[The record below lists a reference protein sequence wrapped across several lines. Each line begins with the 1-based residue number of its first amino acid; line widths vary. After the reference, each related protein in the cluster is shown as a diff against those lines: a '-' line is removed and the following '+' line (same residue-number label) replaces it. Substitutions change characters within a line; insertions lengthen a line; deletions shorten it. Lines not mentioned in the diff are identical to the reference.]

1 MDDEVAKFEE
11 SVFFFADAHRLH
23 GPGSKFRDP
32 YAIDLTSIEKS
43 NVSGA
48 TTPSLTPGSSTPLS
62 ISSNDSKCSSLGY
75 RPPNPL
81 NSPLGSGE
89 LAHGGETIQDNDLLR
104 ESDIH
109 AVVAKNN
116 VEILEAWQLE
126 AARVDRAIQILP
138 GVKRIIDSIP
148 AGRYA
153 VATSGTKNYGN
164 FRLPYILLT
173 T

>member
-1 MDDEVAKFEE
+1 MNDEVTKFEE
-11 SVFFFADAHRLH
+11 SVFFFADAYRLH
-23 GPGSKFRDP
+23 GPGSKFRDTF
-32 YAIDLTSIEKS
+32 AIDLASIENL

-62 ISSNDSKCSSLGY
+62 ISSNDSKCSSFVGY

-81 NSPLGSGE
+81 NSPLGSGNTHIRE
-89 LAHGGETIQDNDLLR
+89 HGETIQDNDLLR

-109 AVVAKNN
+109 VVVAKNN
-116 VEILEAWQLE
+116 VEDLEAWQLE

-164 FRLPYILLT
+164 FAYLIFS
-173 T
+173 